1 MKKIDTIIIEET
13 SIVSAELFE
22 FISNMFAV
30 IYNNIIAFGGINII
44 AVNNLVQLLP
54 ITSFLIFRFS
64 VWKLFYSLFLKQP
77 HR

>member
-1 MKKIDTIIIEET
+1 MKKIDIIIIEET
-13 SIVSAELFE
+13 FMVSAELFE

-64 VWKLFYSLFLKQP
+64 V
-77 HR
+77 